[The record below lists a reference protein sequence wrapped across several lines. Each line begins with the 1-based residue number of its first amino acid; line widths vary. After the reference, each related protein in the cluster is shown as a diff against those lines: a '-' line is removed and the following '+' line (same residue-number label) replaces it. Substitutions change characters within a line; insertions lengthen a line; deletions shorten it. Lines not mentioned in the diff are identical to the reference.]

1 MDWINNGMSLER
13 FRNSRV
19 SRTIESAVN
28 NRVGDIVRD
37 ISDPTI
43 RNGVSQILD
52 AISPGLGGG
61 TPDLRERNVNVF
73 RQIYLDSLREQAE
86 TITTALDTPTSSA
99 LSNTYDWRARLRP
112 KRGGEKKFYAVS
124 EVVDGFDVDALMS
137 PLKESG
143 GLVWKNMPSVFMSA
157 MANYADAGQGQG
169 TNYPIRTYQNSLV
182 QPIPVQADFT
192 ANDIYEA
199 RYLLGVFTF
208 LKIATK
214 AYFGDQAVRN
224 GDYGTPP
231 PVLLFEYLGDH
242 GFNKVPVV
250 VESYTYNLQ
259 NDVDYVPVEVQGTVT
274 YVPTLVNISV
284 TLLPQYT
291 PHKLRRTFDLE
302 RLANGAAY
310 RNGYI

>member
-1 MDWINNGMSLER
+1 MSGLDR
-13 FRNSRV
+13 FRNSRTT
-19 SRTIESAVN
+19 RTIGGVVN
-28 NRVGDIVRD
+28 NRIGDVVRD
-37 ISDPTI
+37 ISDPTL

-61 TPDLRERNVNVF
+61 TPDLTDFNGNNAF
-73 RQIYLDSLREQAE
+73 RQIYLRSLREQANE
-86 TITTALDTPTSSA
+86 ISNRLDTPTSSK
-99 LSNTYDWRARLRP
+99 LSDSYDWRARLRP
-112 KRGGEKKFYAVS
+112 KRGGADKFYAES
-124 EVVDGFDVDALMS
+124 EPLGFAVDALMA
-137 PLKESG
+137 PIRESG

-157 MANYADAGQGQG
+157 MANYSDAGQGQG
-169 TNYPIRTYQNSLV
+169 TNYPIRTYQNSTV

-214 AYFGDQAVRN
+214 AYFGDQAVAKGN
-224 GDYGTPP
+224 YGTPP

-259 NDVDYVPVEVQGTVT
+259 NDVDYVPVEVEGTVT
-274 YVPTLVNISV
+274 YVPTIVNISL
-284 TLLPQYT
+284 TLMPQYT
-291 PHKLRRTFDLE
+291 PHKLRRTFDLD